1 LALPETDITQTLDQ
15 KPQHTITLRAVLLG
29 VVTMAVST
37 IYMDYHAG
45 NLVKSYLP
53 VAVLIPFLG
62 WVVLNAILKIIVP
75 RAALQ
80 PNEILT
86 IFCMLWVAGNLP
98 AVGWALHS
106 VSAIP
111 GPDFFASPENRIREV
126 IIPLIPKWL
135 LIDTSDPSVRAIYT
149 GLPQGGQIPWMKWVQ
164 PFFWWL
170 VGCLALLMSALFG
183 SVLFFRQ
190 WDEGERL
197 VFPMSAFP
205 VDMLETSE
213 GRRVP
218 DILSNKIF
226 WIGFACTGTVI
237 AWNILGY
244 FAISLPR
251 ITLFDRAV
259 DKVLEIGMYYPQQY
273 LRVQP
278 LLIGLA
284 YLCPTDIL
292 FSMWFYNG
300 INTFKIGSLNR
311 IGFTVGLEG
320 QPAQANEIA
329 MLESN
334 GALFLLVAWSLWIAR
349 GHLIRTVR
357 MAISSDRSKDDA
369 VPLSYRSAWIGW
381 CLSVLALAGWCMT
394 NGMTFWAT
402 GFQLVFLFVCYFGIS
417 KYAATTGFTF
427 LNPAGGK
434 GDGVIRSI
442 GGSLN
447 FTPASLTMMEF
458 IGNNTFLGAALRTT
472 CIPSITHILKMWGDR
487 LKRIPVIW
495 LLIPGAYIV
504 GWWLASGT
512 RIFHAYDEGGL
523 NGLLVPWQV
532 DALTRQIP
540 FIEGTKAHIFD
551 PQKLSVWLFGAGEA
565 AVLTLLKSRFTWWP
579 LHPIAVAF
587 PERRYAFCLFIA
599 WVAKVV
605 TLQFGGVRLY
615 RRSIPFWYGAIC
627 GYLSGIAV
635 SSLIDAI
642 WFPDGG
648 HGVHGW

>member
-1 LALPETDITQTLDQ
+1 
-15 KPQHTITLRAVLLG
+15 
-29 VVTMAVST
+29 MAVST

-62 WVVLNAILKIIVP
+62 CVVLNAILKIIVP

-334 GALFLLVAWSLWIAR
+334 GALFLLVAWSVWIAR

-434 GDGVIRSI
+434 GNGVIRSI

-512 RIFHAYDEGGL
+512 RLFHAYDEGGL

>member
-1 LALPETDITQTLDQ
+1 
-15 KPQHTITLRAVLLG
+15 
-29 VVTMAVST
+29 
-37 IYMDYHAG
+37 
-45 NLVKSYLP
+45 
-53 VAVLIPFLG
+53 
-62 WVVLNAILKIIVP
+62 
-75 RAALQ
+75 
-80 PNEILT
+80 
-86 IFCMLWVAGNLP
+86 
-98 AVGWALHS
+98 
-106 VSAIP
+106 
-111 GPDFFASPENRIREV
+111 
-126 IIPLIPKWL
+126 
-135 LIDTSDPSVRAIYT
+135 
-149 GLPQGGQIPWMKWVQ
+149 
-164 PFFWWL
+164 
-170 VGCLALLMSALFG
+170 
-183 SVLFFRQ
+183 
-190 WDEGERL
+190 
-197 VFPMSAFP
+197 
-205 VDMLETSE
+205 
-213 GRRVP
+213 
-218 DILSNKIF
+218 
-226 WIGFACTGTVI
+226 TVI

-434 GDGVIRSI
+434 GNGVIRSI

>member
-1 LALPETDITQTLDQ
+1 
-15 KPQHTITLRAVLLG
+15 
-29 VVTMAVST
+29 
-37 IYMDYHAG
+37 
-45 NLVKSYLP
+45 
-53 VAVLIPFLG
+53 
-62 WVVLNAILKIIVP
+62 
-75 RAALQ
+75 
-80 PNEILT
+80 
-86 IFCMLWVAGNLP
+86 
-98 AVGWALHS
+98 
-106 VSAIP
+106 
-111 GPDFFASPENRIREV
+111 
-126 IIPLIPKWL
+126 
-135 LIDTSDPSVRAIYT
+135 
-149 GLPQGGQIPWMKWVQ
+149 
-164 PFFWWL
+164 
-170 VGCLALLMSALFG
+170 
-183 SVLFFRQ
+183 
-190 WDEGERL
+190 
-197 VFPMSAFP
+197 
-205 VDMLETSE
+205 
-213 GRRVP
+213 
-218 DILSNKIF
+218 
-226 WIGFACTGTVI
+226 
-237 AWNILGY
+237 
-244 FAISLPR
+244 
-251 ITLFDRAV
+251 
-259 DKVLEIGMYYPQQY
+259 
-273 LRVQP
+273 
-278 LLIGLA
+278 
-284 YLCPTDIL
+284 
-292 FSMWFYNG
+292 
-300 INTFKIGSLNR
+300 
-311 IGFTVGLEG
+311 
-320 QPAQANEIA
+320 
-329 MLESN
+329 
-334 GALFLLVAWSLWIAR
+334 
-349 GHLIRTVR
+349 

-434 GDGVIRSI
+434 GNGVIRSI